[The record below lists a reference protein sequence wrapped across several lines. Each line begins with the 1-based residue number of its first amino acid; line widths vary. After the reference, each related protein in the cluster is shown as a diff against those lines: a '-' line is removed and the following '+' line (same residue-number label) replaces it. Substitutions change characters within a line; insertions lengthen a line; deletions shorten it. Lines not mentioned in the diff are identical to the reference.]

1 MCFGLLAAV
10 DSLDFEVEEG
20 EVFGI
25 AGPNGAGKTTLFN
38 VIAGV
43 YRPTGAVFFE
53 NKNITNLRADE
64 VCRRGIARTFQ
75 IPQLFHTLSIRDNVR
90 VGAHFGNTD
99 RRRVNDAMEHALTFV
114 GLQGKEGITAG
125 SLNLYDKK
133 LTMLAAAIATTPK
146 LMLLDEPIGGL
157 SPTETRDFVLLV
169 EKVNA
174 ELGMTVVVIE
184 HLMKVLTRLS
194 HRMMI
199 LENGKKVCV
208 GTPSDVTCDQRVIDC
223 YLGRGNKHA

>member
-75 IPQLFHTLSIRDNVR
+75 IPELFHTLSIRDNVR

-99 RRRVNDAMEHALTFV
+99 RRRVNDAMEHAPHVV
-114 GLQGKEGITAG
+114 GRANRRSKPDRNTGLRAACREGQRGTG
-125 SLNLYDKK
+125 YDCSCHR
-133 LTMLAAAIATTPK
+133 AF
-146 LMLLDEPIGGL
+146 DE
-157 SPTETRDFVLLV
+157 S
-169 EKVNA
+169 A
-174 ELGMTVVVIE
+174 
-184 HLMKVLTRLS
+184 H
-194 HRMMI
+194 
-199 LENGKKVCV
+199 
-208 GTPSDVTCDQRVIDC
+208 
-223 YLGRGNKHA
+223 